1 MTSQQ
6 ATHTEREADRNYR
19 CVNGVPMEE
28 IQAFCQRVGDTFHPE
43 GVILFGSHAT
53 GTTTPDSDVDIAV
66 IMDTQRKPFWQSVE
80 ILQAIRRKFP
90 IDLIV
95 KTPAD
100 IERRRQWGD
109 PFVRDIVEHGVV
121 MYESPR

>member
-1 MTSQQ
+1 
-6 ATHTEREADRNYR
+6 
-19 CVNGVPMEE
+19 MEE
-28 IQAFCQRVGDTFHPE
+28 IQAFCQRVGDTFHPDK
-43 GVILFGSHAT
+43 VILFGSHAA
-53 GTTTPDSDVDIAV
+53 GTPTPDSDVDIAV

-80 ILQAIRRKFP
+80 ILQAVHRKFP
-90 IDLIV
+90 VDLIV

-100 IERRRQWGD
+100 FERRRQWGD